1 MVQLVATP
9 LFRRGEWVGVGGCRG
24 LVVGGRVREWQW
36 QQVVGLYGPS
46 CSHSSLWAGWVG
58 GWVGG
63 CEEGVEGWWV
73 VE

>member
-9 LFRRGEWVGVGGCRG
+9 PF
-24 LVVGGRVREWQW
+24 GR
-36 QQVVGLYGPS
+36 
-46 CSHSSLWAGWVG
+46 G

-63 CEEGVEGWWV
+63 CEEGVEGWWWV